1 MAEIYSND
9 YVRIAWEPDNPVSKD
24 NLLHEN
30 PEYKF
35 TDVKISVGTLDRRN
49 QTLYS
54 LDIVMIFQRYI
65 QYYIMQCFLP
75 SIMLVLIAWFSF
87 FQNPVKLSGR
97 IGLSI
102 TAMLSIM
109 VQFSSVNSN
118 LPKVGFIKGME
129 AKSKGFLLK
138 QSVFNTNPVFVV
150 MIIFLLISFFS
161 LILMP
166 RFIGFFIGIRYPYSK
181 L

>member
-24 NLLHEN
+24 KLLHEN

-35 TDVKISVGTLDRRN
+35 TDVLITEDTMDRRN
-49 QTLYS
+49 QSMYALN
-54 LDIVMIFQRYI
+54 IVMIFQRYTA
-65 QYYIMQCFLP
+65 YYIMQCFLP

-118 LPKVGFIKGME
+118 LPKVG
-129 AKSKGFLLK
+129 
-138 QSVFNTNPVFVV
+138 
-150 MIIFLLISFFS
+150 
-161 LILMP
+161 
-166 RFIGFFIGIRYPYSK
+166 Y
-181 L
+181 